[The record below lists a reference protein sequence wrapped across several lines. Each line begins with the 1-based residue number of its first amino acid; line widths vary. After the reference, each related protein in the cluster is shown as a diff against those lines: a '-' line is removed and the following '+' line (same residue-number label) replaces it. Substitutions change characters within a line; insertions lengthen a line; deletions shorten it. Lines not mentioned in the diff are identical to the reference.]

1 MQKII
6 KFVVINLFI
15 HNLHLFFIQLP
26 LPAVDQFGRQL
37 QAKPV
42 DTWEPRA
49 GVAACLFHMAP
60 LVGDH
65 IEDLFKFY
73 VPTALNDRN
82 IDVRSEML
90 RAATT
95 TVDIHGRVGSFQSI
109 VYRALLFV
117 LGKFNYVITNNGR
130 FS

>member
-1 MQKII
+1 M
-6 KFVVINLFI
+6 INKTC
-15 HNLHLFFIQLP
+15 FFCIQLLP
-26 LPAVDQFGRQL
+26 PAVDQFGRQL

-42 DTWEPRA
+42 DAWEPRA
-49 GVAACLFHMAP
+49 GAASCLFHMAP
-60 LVGDH
+60 LVKGN

-95 TVDIHGRVGSFQSI
+95 TVDIHGRVFDI
-109 VYRALLFV
+109 Y
-117 LGKFNYVITNNGR
+117 
-130 FS
+130 